1 MLISRVVGQKR
12 VCDNE
17 KNDVNCL
24 CKNGDSGL
32 DQICMKESKPKKKKR
47 HISGNMIGSCDTVNG
62 DVQTCAVLPKS
73 LNESVECTKQKVKK
87 RKKRGEDNVG
97 GLSDEQ
103 YVTEKSHCEELW
115 DGVQHALK
123 EKESKRR
130 HGKNGNDVD
139 MKLESDISG
148 SVTSAARG
156 SECVNTGP
164 RSDSLEGGVLSS
176 IGTGSNAETV
186 QDNGSLLTKD
196 ADTKRRRKR
205 TRRHK
210 KLNASECTKITES
223 VTNPK
228 IDSFV
233 RSVAAPRTH
242 IRFPD
247 WDGDVSTETTINAQA
262 ETYKCMPEME
272 FEPTCASPVN
282 VEVGSLNSSVV
293 TSNVVVASSELNG
306 KEAGK
311 LNSLASHEEKWD
323 VVAADSV
330 HSVDFCSGSSLN
342 NSNFAKLL
350 TFKNSSTPHVYQR
363 KKNVVAADTAV
374 NGTTTKTPS
383 STDLENGG
391 QMEVNET
398 CNLDLENREKINID
412 DKRTNFSHYPFLKEM
427 PKEGDF
433 VVFKVGLAYNI
444 CSVMLLCLRCFD
456 LRCLRM
462 GY

>member
-1 MLISRVVGQKR
+1 MLISRVMEQKR

-24 CKNGDSGL
+24 YKNGDSGH
-32 DQICMKESKPKKKKR
+32 DQICTKESKPKKKKR
-47 HISGNMIGSCDTVNG
+47 HISGDVISSCDPVNEE
-62 DVQTCAVLPKS
+62 VQTCEVLPKS
-73 LNESVECTKQKVKK
+73 LNESAECTKQYIKK
-87 RKKRGEDNVG
+87 RKKKGEDNVG
-97 GLSDEQ
+97 CLSDERS
-103 YVTEKSHCEELW
+103 VTKKSQCEELW
-115 DGVQHALK
+115 DGVQHALE

-148 SVTSAARG
+148 SVTRG

-164 RSDSLEGGVLSS
+164 AGSDSLEAHVLSR
-176 IGTGSNAETV
+176 IGTGSSAETV

-196 ADTKRRRKR
+196 TNTKRRRKR

-210 KLNASECTKITES
+210 KDHASECSTTTES
-223 VTNPK
+223 FSASVTTPK
-228 IDSFV
+228 IDTFI

-242 IRFPD
+242 IRFSD
-247 WDGDVSTETTINAQA
+247 WDGDVSTETTVNAQV
-262 ETYKCMPEME
+262 ETYKCVPEME
-272 FEPTCASPVN
+272 FEPTCTSPVS
-282 VEVGSLNSSVV
+282 VEVSSLQSSVIS
-293 TSNVVVASSELNG
+293 SNLVVASSEFSG

-311 LNSLASHEEKWD
+311 LNCLASHEEISTKWD

-330 HSVDFCSGSSLN
+330 QSGDLRSGSSLN

-363 KKNVVAADTAV
+363 KKNFVTADTAV
-374 NGTTTKTPS
+374 NGTTPKSPS
-383 STDLENGG
+383 STDLGNGG
-391 QMEVNET
+391 QMEVNKT
-398 CNLDLENREKINID
+398 SNLDLENRGKINID
-412 DKRTNFSHYPFLKEM
+412 DKRTNFSQYPFLKEM

-444 CSVMLLCLRCFD
+444 CSVMFLSLWCFD
-456 LRCLRM
+456 
-462 GY
+462 